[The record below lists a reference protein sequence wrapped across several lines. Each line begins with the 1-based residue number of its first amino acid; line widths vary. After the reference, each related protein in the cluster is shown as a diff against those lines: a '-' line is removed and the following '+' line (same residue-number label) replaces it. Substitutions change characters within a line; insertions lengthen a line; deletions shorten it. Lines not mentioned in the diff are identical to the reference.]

1 MYRRKSILASLFDC
15 DNPVQDALAHGS
27 PAGIKLA
34 AEAVAVQ
41 FEILRRTSVH
51 SPAEVYRVKTGKR
64 IWIVFYL
71 LVAGGA
77 ALFTFLL
84 IHQGAPQVMA
94 AFASAGWWIAAV
106 VIYHLAVPLLLD
118 ALAWWSLFPRAERL
132 SLWEFFWMR
141 WIGESVSTLVPSASV
156 GGDVVRARLAA
167 LHGASIPTA
176 AASVLVDITLGV
188 FVQIVFTLL
197 GLALI
202 VTATGRQSFVR
213 PTLIGAVIG
222 VLAII
227 GFYVVQRL
235 GMFRFVGKMISRL
248 ANAEDWHSLVHSG
261 HTLDEAIRTQYARR
275 SGVVGCCAWT
285 GASLILGSG
294 EIWIAL
300 HALGLHAALMNS
312 VILQSMV
319 LTIRSVVFPVPG
331 ALGVQEGGYVLVG
344 NLLGIPGDA
353 AFALSLI
360 ARVREL
366 ILGIPGL
373 IAWQVIEAR
382 RVLRARLA
390 ASAQ

>member
-1 MYRRKSILASLFDC
+1 MRASGKIQITIWLLGLA
-15 DNPVQDALAHGS
+15 G
-27 PAGIKLA
+27 AG
-34 AEAVAVQ
+34 
-41 FEILRRTSVH
+41 
-51 SPAEVYRVKTGKR
+51 
-64 IWIVFYL
+64 
-71 LVAGGA
+71 
-77 ALFTFLL
+77 LFTVLL
-84 IHQGAPQVMA
+84 IRQGAPQVGA
-94 AFASAGWWIAAV
+94 AFVSAGWAIAAV
-106 VIYHLAVPLLLD
+106 VICHLAVPVFLD
-118 ALAWWSLFPRAERL
+118 AIAWWVLFPNSDRL
-132 SLWEFFWMR
+132 SLWQLFWMR
-141 WIGESVSTLVPSASV
+141 WIGESVSTLVPSAAV

-167 LHGASIPTA
+167 LHGASIPAA

-202 VTATGRQSFVR
+202 ITATGHQSFVR

-222 VLAII
+222 VLAIV

-235 GMFRFVGKMISRL
+235 GMFRFIGKMISRL

-285 GASLILGSG
+285 TTSLILGSG

-300 HALGLHAALMNS
+300 YALGLHATLVNA

-319 LTIRSVVFPVPG
+319 LTIRSLVFPVPG
-331 ALGVQEGGYVLVG
+331 ALGVQEGGYVVVG

-373 IAWQVIEAR
+373 VAWQVIEAR
-382 RVLRARLA
+382 RVFRARSVLNA
-390 ASAQ
+390 R

>member
-1 MYRRKSILASLFDC
+1 MK
-15 DNPVQDALAHGS
+15 G
-27 PAGIKLA
+27 
-34 AEAVAVQ
+34 
-41 FEILRRTSVH
+41 
-51 SPAEVYRVKTGKR
+51 GKR
-64 IWIVFYL
+64 IQVMFYL
-71 LVAGGA
+71 LIAAGA

-106 VIYHLAVPLLLD
+106 VIYHFAVPVFLD

-132 SLWEFFWMR
+132 SLWELFWMR

-156 GGDVVRARLAA
+156 GGDAVRARLAA
-167 LHGASIPTA
+167 LHGTPIPTS

-188 FVQIVFTLL
+188 FVQIAFTLL

-202 VTATGRQSFVR
+202 ITSTGHQGFVR

-235 GMFRFVGKMISRL
+235 GMFRFIGRMISRL
-248 ANAEDWHSLVHSG
+248 AREDDWHSLVHSG

-275 SGVVGCCAWT
+275 SGVIRCCAWT
-285 GASLILGSG
+285 GASLIFGSG

-300 HALGLHAALMNS
+300 YALGLHATIVNS

-319 LTIRSVVFPVPG
+319 LTIRSAVFPVPG

-390 ASAQ
+390 ANAQ

>member
-1 MYRRKSILASLFDC
+1 MK
-15 DNPVQDALAHGS
+15 G
-27 PAGIKLA
+27 
-34 AEAVAVQ
+34 
-41 FEILRRTSVH
+41 
-51 SPAEVYRVKTGKR
+51 GKR
-64 IWIVFYL
+64 IRIVFYL

-106 VIYHLAVPLLLD
+106 VIFHLAVPVSLD
-118 ALAWWSLFPRAERL
+118 ALAWWSLFPRSERL
-132 SLWEFFWMR
+132 SLWDLFWMR

-156 GGDVVRARLAA
+156 GGDVVRARLVA
-167 LHGASIPTA
+167 LHGVSVPTA

-188 FVQIVFTLL
+188 FVQIAFTLL
-197 GLALI
+197 GLSLI
-202 VTATGRQSFVR
+202 VTATGHQSFVR

-235 GMFRFVGKMISRL
+235 GMFRFIGKIVSRL
-248 ANAEDWHSLVHSG
+248 ANADDWHSLVHSG
-261 HTLDEAIRTQYARR
+261 SSLDEAIRTQYARR

-285 GASLILGSG
+285 ATSLILGSG

-300 HALGLHAALMNS
+300 HALGLHATVVNS

-319 LTIRSVVFPVPG
+319 LTIRSAMFPVPG

-344 NLLGIPGDA
+344 NLLGIPGEA

-366 ILGIPGL
+366 IVGIPGL
-373 IAWQVIEAR
+373 VAWQVIEAR
-382 RVLRARLA
+382 RVLRARSA
-390 ASAQ
+390 ANAR

>member
-1 MYRRKSILASLFDC
+1 ME
-15 DNPVQDALAHGS
+15 G
-27 PAGIKLA
+27 
-34 AEAVAVQ
+34 
-41 FEILRRTSVH
+41 
-51 SPAEVYRVKTGKR
+51 GKR
-64 IWIVFYL
+64 IRIVFYL

-106 VIYHLAVPLLLD
+106 VAYHFAVPLLLD
-118 ALAWWSLFPRAERL
+118 TLAWCSLFPRSERL
-132 SLWEFFWMR
+132 SLRELFWMR

-167 LHGASIPTA
+167 LHGAPIPTA

-188 FVQIVFTLL
+188 FVQIAFTLL
-197 GLALI
+197 GLVLI
-202 VTATGRQSFVR
+202 VTATGHQSFVR
-213 PTLIGAVIG
+213 PTVIGAVIG
-222 VLAII
+222 VLAIV

-235 GMFRFVGKMISRL
+235 GMFRFIGKMISRL
-248 ANAEDWHSLVHSG
+248 ANADDWHSLVHSG
-261 HTLDEAIRTQYARR
+261 HTLDEAIRKQYARR
-275 SGVVGCCAWT
+275 RGVIGCCAWT
-285 GASLILGSG
+285 ATSLILGSG

-300 HALGLHAALMNS
+300 HALGLHATPVNS

-319 LTIRSVVFPVPG
+319 MTIRSAVFPVPG

-366 ILGIPGL
+366 VLGIPGL
-373 IAWQVIEAR
+373 IAWQLIEAR
-382 RVLRARLA
+382 RVWRARLPA
-390 ASAQ
+390 NAR

>member
-1 MYRRKSILASLFDC
+1 MKD
-15 DNPVQDALAHGS
+15 G
-27 PAGIKLA
+27 
-34 AEAVAVQ
+34 
-41 FEILRRTSVH
+41 T
-51 SPAEVYRVKTGKR
+51 R
-64 IWIVFYL
+64 IRIVFYL
-71 LVAGGA
+71 LIAGGA

-84 IHQGAPQVMA
+84 IRQGAPQVMA

-106 VIYHLAVPLLLD
+106 VIYHFAVPVLLD
-118 ALAWWSLFPRAERL
+118 ALAWWALFPKPGRL
-132 SLWEFFWMR
+132 LPLQLFWMR

-202 VTATGRQSFVR
+202 VAATGHHGFVR
-213 PTLIGAVIG
+213 PTLFGAVIG
-222 VLAII
+222 VLAIV

-235 GMFRFVGKMISRL
+235 GMFRFIGKIISQL
-248 ANAEDWHSLVHSG
+248 ASADDWHSLVHSG
-261 HTLDEAIRTQYARR
+261 QTLDEAIRRLYARR
-275 SGVVGCCAWT
+275 RGVLGCCLWT
-285 GASLILGSG
+285 ATSLILGSG

-300 HALGLHAALMNS
+300 HALNLQATLVNA

-319 LTIRSVVFPVPG
+319 LTIRSALFPVPG

-360 ARVREL
+360 VRVREL

-373 IAWQVIEAR
+373 IAWQLIEAR
-382 RVLRARLA
+382 RAWRARLA
-390 ASAQ
+390 ANAR

>member
-1 MYRRKSILASLFDC
+1 MKIPGRIRLTFYFLAF
-15 DNPVQDALAHGS
+15 
-27 PAGIKLA
+27 
-34 AEAVAVQ
+34 
-41 FEILRRTSVH
+41 
-51 SPAEVYRVKTGKR
+51 
-64 IWIVFYL
+64 
-71 LVAGGA
+71 GGA
-77 ALFTFLL
+77 ALFTALL
-84 IHQGAPQVMA
+84 VREGIVQVGSA
-94 AFASAGWWIAAV
+94 IATAGWAIAAV
-106 VIYHLAVPLLLD
+106 VAFHLCVPVFLD
-118 ALAWWSLFPRAERL
+118 AVAWWVLFPKENRL
-132 SLWEFFWMR
+132 PLRRIFWMR

-167 LHGASIPTA
+167 VHGAPIPTA

-202 VTATGRQSFVR
+202 VTATGHQSFVR

-222 VLAII
+222 VLAIV

-235 GMFRFVGKMISRL
+235 GMFRFIGKMISRL
-248 ANAEDWHSLVHSG
+248 ANAEDWHSLVHGG
-261 HTLDEAIRTQYARR
+261 HTLDEAVRTQYARR
-275 SGVVGCCAWT
+275 PGVIGCCAWT
-285 GASLILGSG
+285 ATSLILGSG

-300 HALGLHAALMNS
+300 HALGLHATLVNS

-373 IAWQVIEAR
+373 IAWQVIEGR
-382 RVLRARLA
+382 RVFRARLA
-390 ASAQ
+390 ANAR